1 MAVRGTCNG
10 VDVIVKLDGTNRH
23 LMVLK
28 LEGGDLVERSGATAG
43 QPVLDG
49 TRLRVGTSM
58 VEIAEDQL
66 PTMRQL
72 LDKVRTTPASGLS
85 MRGEGMRRA
94 ARRIQ
99 TAGVVMVFVALLSGL
114 VVLAVG
120 ASGEDSGGVALLS
133 ALLTWALGLPIAIAV
148 YSIGEYLDLMAED
161 R

>member
-1 MAVRGTCNG
+1 MAVKGTCNG
-10 VDVIVKLDGTNRH
+10 VEVIVKLDGTNRH
-23 LMVLK
+23 LIVLK
-28 LEGGDLVERSGATAG
+28 LDGGNLVERSGGTAG

-49 TRLRVGTSM
+49 TRLRVGTST

-66 PTMRQL
+66 QTIRYL
-72 LDKVRTTPASGLS
+72 LDKMRTTHATGLS
-85 MRGEGMRRA
+85 TRAEGMRQA

-99 TAGVVMVFVALLSGL
+99 GAGIVMVFVALLSGL

-120 ASGEDSGGVALLS
+120 ASAEDSGGAALLS

-148 YSIGEYLDLMAED
+148 FSLGEYLGLMAEE